1 MYDVDGLGEDRMWEQ
16 ENAALK
22 AEIARLTAERD
33 ALLAALRPF
42 ALFSPRSVGV
52 AEYGDDATEDRILTR
67 ADFDRALEI
76 LIGVNEQEIGKS

>member
-1 MYDVDGLGEDRMWEQ
+1 MSTVFEASYEQ
-16 ENAALK
+16 LK
-22 AEIARLTAERD
+22 EAEAEIERLTAERD
-33 ALLAALRPF
+33 ALRAALRPF